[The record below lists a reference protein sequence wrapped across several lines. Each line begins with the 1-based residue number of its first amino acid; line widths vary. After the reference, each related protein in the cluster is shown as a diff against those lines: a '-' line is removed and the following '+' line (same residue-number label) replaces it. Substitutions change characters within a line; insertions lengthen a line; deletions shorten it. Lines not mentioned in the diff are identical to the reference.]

1 VIQILPYNPNWPISF
16 QSIAA
21 DLRRALGDRALRIDH
36 IGSTSVPGLAAKDR
50 IDIQVTVHKLSE
62 DIRSSLIE
70 LGFNQWRN
78 LIHDHIPPGVIF
90 AEEEWEK
97 WLFTNREDN
106 PSANIHIRINGRIN
120 QRYPLL
126 FRDYLRTHP
135 ATAQAYAEL
144 KQRLASNLAD
154 PKSYPD
160 VKDPA
165 VDLIYLAAV
174 DWAAI
179 IGWQP
184 DPSDA

>member
-1 VIQILPYNPNWPISF
+1 MIQIIPYNPNWPVFF

-21 DLRRALGDRALRIDH
+21 NLRRALGERALRIDH
-36 IGSTSVPGLAAKDR
+36 IGSTSVPGLAAKAR
-50 IDIQVTVHKLSE
+50 IDIQVTVTALSE
-62 DIRSSLIE
+62 DIRTAL
-70 LGFNQWRN
+70 LGLGYVQWRD
-78 LIHDHIPPGVIF
+78 LIHDHIPPGSTT
-90 AEEEWEK
+90 AEKEWEK

-106 PSANIHIRINGRIN
+106 PSANIHIRINGRAN

-144 KQRLASNLAD
+144 KTRLASNLAD

-165 VDLIYLAAV
+165 VDLIYLAAEE
-174 DWAAI
+174 WAAI
-179 IGWQP
+179 VEWKPG
-184 DPSDA
+184 PSDA